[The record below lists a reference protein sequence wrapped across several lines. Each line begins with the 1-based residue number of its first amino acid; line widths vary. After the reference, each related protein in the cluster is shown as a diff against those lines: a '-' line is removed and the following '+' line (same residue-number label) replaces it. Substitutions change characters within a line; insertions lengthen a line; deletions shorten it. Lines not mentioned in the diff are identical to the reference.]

1 MTFNELYLSV
11 KKKFEKHPEILLE
24 CEKLAVQVTD
34 VFDNAFYI
42 LWDNQKC
49 SVEPFHYH
57 DCNVCITGSQRD
69 IELLFT
75 ERQYLFLAHKEINIQ
90 GSFQDV
96 MAFQELLCYITKDN
110 SYVVQEEIIS
120 KMLLKQDM
128 LKEDLGII
136 MQSLQLL
143 LTNSLVTLPDY
154 QLVDPVQDSI
164 KNGGQQKVAP
174 ITEEK
179 TKRATKKKEDTDDGS
194 KKASSVQNEKT
205 VSVPKTKRNT
215 KKANSNAQTQKSVST
230 KTENEEKA
238 KRSRTRKKV

>member
-11 KKKFEKHPEILLE
+11 KKKFDKHPELLLE
-24 CEKLAVQVTD
+24 REKLAVQVTD
-34 VFDNAFYI
+34 VFDNAFFI

-154 QLVDPVQDSI
+154 QLVDSVQDST
-164 KNGGQQKVAP
+164 KNEGVL

-179 TKRATKKKEDTDDGS
+179 TKRTAKKKEDTDDGY
-194 KKASSVQNEKT
+194 KNASSVQNEKT
-205 VSVPKTKRNT
+205 PVSVPKAKRNT
-215 KKANSNAQTQKSVST
+215 KKANSNAQTQKSAST